1 MMGMLLPVLTERS
14 ADPHASHLG
23 AGAADLAAEARR
35 ISDWSAL
42 VRPGAVDARHP
53 HRHHAG
59 DDGTAGIIGAG
70 AFSGMPS
77 DLIRGWIPVRR
88 QKCDQTKRT
97 RAKPDSIKTGF
108 APKMMGRSSPRNS
121 GSASLTLSIRD
132 SRVLFDNSHADGRR
146 PHLAVAEVTSTVMR
160 PEARLAVIF
169 PWFSAVDLKDA
180 VAST

>member
-1 MMGMLLPVLTERS
+1 
-14 ADPHASHLG
+14 
-23 AGAADLAAEARR
+23 
-35 ISDWSAL
+35 
-42 VRPGAVDARHP
+42 
-53 HRHHAG
+53 
-59 DDGTAGIIGAG
+59 
-70 AFSGMPS
+70 
-77 DLIRGWIPVRR
+77 
-88 QKCDQTKRT
+88 
-97 RAKPDSIKTGF
+97 
-108 APKMMGRSSPRNS
+108 MGRSSPRNS